1 MKNYLIS
8 LCALATCATAMASG
22 GTVVANGGFRDPKEG
37 VATFAANINADELSK
52 AFFVFASE
60 GSHHGPDYPD
70 AVFKSVNVVEYTNV
84 GNSVVVRG
92 SGLLYNFIP
101 VTYMA
106 RFVDAGPTRG
116 DTFELHCYVQR
127 SSHVVHFMER
137 ITAGDIVVT
146 PGK

>member
-70 AVFKSVNVVEYTNV
+70 ADLVRAGV
-84 GNSVVVRG
+84 GEG
-92 SGLLYNFIP
+92 G
-101 VTYMA
+101 
-106 RFVDAGPTRG
+106 VDDLDDLGAAERLHDEGAHVG
-116 DTFELHCYVQR
+116 DGRTEG
-127 SSHVVHFMER
+127 EN
-137 ITAGDIVVT
+137 A
-146 PGK
+146 